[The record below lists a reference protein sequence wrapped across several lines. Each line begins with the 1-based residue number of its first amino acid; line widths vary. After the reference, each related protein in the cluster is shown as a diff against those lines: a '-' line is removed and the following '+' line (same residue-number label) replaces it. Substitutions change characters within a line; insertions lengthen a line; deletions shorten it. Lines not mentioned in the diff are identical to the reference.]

1 MGHLDSIYRLEDII
15 EMDDA
20 FVGGKRPGKRGR
32 GAQGKKPTV
41 VAVERRGK
49 KAGFMA
55 AKVVDTILTLNG
67 TFHGVTHKNLQE
79 YVSEF

>member
-1 MGHLDSIYRLEDII
+1 MMRLWVANAQEKGD
-15 EMDDA
+15 E
-20 FVGGKRPGKRGR
+20 VLREKSPQWSPLKGEGR
-32 GAQGKKPTV
+32 
-41 VAVERRGK
+41 R
-49 KAGFMA
+49 AGFMA